1 MRYICVTHTLV
12 DQPEVRLKEEVVLGT
27 ILANCVPSRWRNDR
41 TYRMRLHT
49 EGLVDDIR
57 ARNPRIAQG
66 DETPADEQ
74 LRSGFFAGVGGVG
87 MGAASS

>member
-27 ILANCVPSRWRNDR
+27 ILANCVQSRWRNDR

-66 DETPADEQ
+66 DETPTDEQ
-74 LRSGFFAGVGGVG
+74 LRSGFSRAWEVW
-87 MGAASS
+87 AWA